1 MAPAAAGL
9 LVKPPEITIF
19 RPAIDGSGDDAIV
32 SPPDVHAE
40 TQQVGCVVPDDAGQ
54 QLVGTGQHVMTCG
67 LLSAAAVP
75 LALVVGGG
83 QQVGTSPRC
92 CGQMMRALP
101 AAPAGLSIAK
111 THSDAARKTSDDGTM
126 RRRIA
131 DKPGLRLPVF
141 VKANAVL

>member
-1 MAPAAAGL
+1 VAPVAGGL
-9 LVKPPEITIF
+9 LVKPPEITTF
-19 RPAIDGSGDDAIV
+19 LPTLDGLGDDAIV

-67 LLSAAAVP
+67 LLFAAAVP
-75 LALVVGGG
+75 LALLVGGG

-92 CGQMMRALP
+92 CGQMMCMLP

-111 THSDAARKTSDDGTM
+111 THNKAGRKTSDDGTIT
-126 RRRIA
+126 RRIA
-131 DKPGLRLPVF
+131 NKPGLYIPGF
-141 VKANAVL
+141 CEG